1 MQYVRVYQVIE
12 FIKLLNTRMLK
23 YISDFTYMY
32 ITTNA
37 REGPEPNIRLKS
49 TYGCS
54 VAVFSVPMIVIK
66 EKHYVIFEYYSSVA
80 NNT

>member
-1 MQYVRVYQVIE
+1 
-12 FIKLLNTRMLK
+12 
-23 YISDFTYMY
+23 MY
-32 ITTNA
+32 ITTNTQ
-37 REGPEPNIRLKS
+37 EGPEPNIRVIS

-54 VAVFSVPMIVIK
+54 VFSVPMIVIK